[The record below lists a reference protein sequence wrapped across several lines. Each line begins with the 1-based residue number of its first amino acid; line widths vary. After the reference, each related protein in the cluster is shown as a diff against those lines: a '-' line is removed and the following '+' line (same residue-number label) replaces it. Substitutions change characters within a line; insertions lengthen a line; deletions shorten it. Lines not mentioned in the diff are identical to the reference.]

1 VVVLFFFSFLDLDE
15 SLLDSTVEENDKMMM
30 MMLIDKNSENN
41 YHYRGFTP
49 LHFACEFNQY
59 VAGAILV
66 ECGADVNKRTKN
78 GELFFKHTRFEF
90 NFTCSQPV
98 LSVILLVLNPFR
110 V

>member
-1 VVVLFFFSFLDLDE
+1 
-15 SLLDSTVEENDKMMM
+15 MM
-30 MMLIDKNSENN
+30 MMLIDDNSEYCYN
-41 YHYRGFTP
+41 YRGFTP

-78 GELFFKHTRFEF
+78 GETFLNTLV
-90 NFTCSQPV
+90 S
-98 LSVILLVLNPFR
+98 SVILLVFNSFR